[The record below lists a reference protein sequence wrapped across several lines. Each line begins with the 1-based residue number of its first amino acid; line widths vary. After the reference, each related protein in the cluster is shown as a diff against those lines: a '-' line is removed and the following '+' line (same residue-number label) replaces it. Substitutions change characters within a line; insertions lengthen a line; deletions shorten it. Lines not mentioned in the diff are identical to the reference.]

1 MHFSLALSPNFAK
14 MRVKEFYYRHK
25 FPGTKERDN
34 SNEILEA
41 GKQMGK
47 QQLP

>member
-1 MHFSLALSPNFAK
+1 MK
-14 MRVKEFYYRHK
+14 MTVKGFYYRHK
-25 FPGTKERDN
+25 PTRTKKTHKKGK

-47 QQLP
+47 W